1 MRLPFKHT
9 MPSLSKIKN
18 IITKIMIQK
27 ACITQN
33 GHWKGRKTHSTET
46 GHMYFFWVKIGIN
59 K

>member
-1 MRLPFKHT
+1 

-46 GHMYFFWVKIGIN
+46 GHMYFFGVKIGIN